1 MDMDARNIE
10 KQLDIELERCE
21 RSSRLLL
28 KVMRTKTLAR
38 GLSLSLRLSL
48 SLSVSLSLS
57 LSVAMCMS
65 VYTADLIMPCVW
77 LLNAVRLRLHVRAP
91 STLLVI

>member
-48 SLSVSLSLS
+48 SLSLCCYVHVCIHSGLDHALC
-57 LSVAMCMS
+57 VASECCS
-65 VYTADLIMPCVW
+65 F
-77 LLNAVRLRLHVRAP
+77 AVACACTFDFASYLA
-91 STLLVI
+91 

>member
-21 RSSRLLL
+21 RSSRLESRAGH
-28 KVMRTKTLAR
+28 KLAR
-38 GLSLSLRLSL
+38 ARARALSLSLALALSL
-48 SLSVSLSLS
+48 
-57 LSVAMCMS
+57 AICMS
-65 VYTADLIMPCVW
+65 VYTTDLIMPCVW
-77 LLNAVRLRLHVRAP
+77 LLNAVRLRLYVRAP